1 MGILLMRAGLLF
13 TGAEEIPDGW
23 LLARDGVIAEVGSGQ
38 PPPAD
43 EVLSLPSCL
52 AVPGLVNAH
61 DHMYQWATRGY
72 VPDGGLFE
80 WLRALYP
87 VWAQIDA
94 DTVRVAA
101 RAAMARLLLS
111 GCTLSTD
118 HHYVFPHGQM
128 GIFEALVET
137 SRELGLRFHPC
148 RGSMSLGESKGGLP
162 PDSVVEDEDA
172 ILAHTEEMISKFH
185 DPGPGAMCRVVV
197 APCSPFSVTPQLM
210 RESAELARRHGVR
223 LHTHLA
229 ETLDEE
235 RFCQEHF
242 GKRPFE
248 LMQDLGWTGGDVW
261 FAHGIHF
268 DDAEIGHVAS
278 SRTGVAHCPSSNM
291 RLGAGACR
299 VEDLVRAGAVVG
311 LGVDGAA
318 SNEDANLAGEVH
330 QALLMARTRAAME
343 GREDAATA
351 LSARDAWRLATAG
364 GAECLGRDDCGSLTA
379 GKCADVAFFR
389 LDDLAHAG
397 MDDPLAALALAPP
410 ARAEAV
416 VVNGKIV
423 VREGRL
429 LTGDEALIARDLAA
443 ESKRLASRASAR
455 P

>member
-1 MGILLMRAGLLF
+1 VASTLLLRAGLLF
-13 TGAEEIPDGW
+13 TGAGQEIENGW
-23 LLARDGVIAEVGSGQ
+23 LLARDGFIDETGSG
-38 PPPAD
+38 PPPAAA
-43 EVLSLPSCL
+43 EVLHLPNCV

-72 VPDGGLFE
+72 IPDGGLFE

-94 DTVRVAA
+94 DTVRLAA

-111 GCTLSTD
+111 GCTLSSD
-118 HHYVFPHGQM
+118 HHYVFPQGRE

-137 SRELGLRFHPC
+137 ASELGLRFHPC

-162 PDSVVEDEDA
+162 PDGVVEDEDA
-172 ILAHTEEMISKFH
+172 ILADTEQKIHDFH
-185 DPGPGAMCRVVV
+185 DPAPGSMCRVVV

-210 RESAELARRHGVR
+210 RESAALARHHGVR

-235 RFCQEHF
+235 HFCLERF

-248 LMQDLGWTGGDVW
+248 LMQDLGWTGDDVW
-261 FAHGIHF
+261 FAHGIHLN
-268 DDAEIGHVAS
+268 DEEIAGVATS
-278 SRTGVAHCPSSNM
+278 GTGVAHCPSSNL
-291 RLGAGACR
+291 RLGAGICR
-299 VEDLVRAGAVVG
+299 VSDLVRAGARVG

-318 SNEDANLAGEVH
+318 SNEDANLAMELH
-330 QALLMARTRAAME
+330 QALLLARGRASMQ
-343 GREDAATA
+343 GDPDAATA
-351 LSARDAWRLATAG
+351 LDARGAWRLATAG
-364 GAECLGRDDCGSLTA
+364 GAACLGRDDCGALEP

-389 LDDLAHAG
+389 IDDLAHAG
-397 MDDPLAALALAPP
+397 IQDLLAALALAPP

-423 VREGRL
+423 VRDGRL
-429 LTGDEALIARDLAA
+429 LTGDEDQIAGDIAA
-443 ESKRLASRASAR
+443 ESRRLRALI
-455 P
+455 

>member
-1 MGILLMRAGLLF
+1 MPTLVVRAGLLF
-13 TGAEEIPDGW
+13 TGAGEVTENGW
-23 LLARDGVIAEVGSGQ
+23 LLARDGLIAEIGSGR
-38 PPPAD
+38 PPAAD
-43 EVLSLPSCL
+43 AVLNLPNCI

-61 DHMYQWATRGY
+61 DHMYQWTTRGY

-94 DTVRVAA
+94 DVVRIAA

-118 HHYVFPHGQM
+118 HHYVFPRGRA
-128 GIFEALVET
+128 GIFEALVDT
-137 SRELGLRFHPC
+137 ARGLGLRFHPC

-162 PDSVVEDEDA
+162 PDSVVEDEDE
-172 ILAHTEEMISKFH
+172 ILAHTEEMIRRFH
-185 DPGPGAMCRVVV
+185 DPAPGAMCRVVV

-210 RESAELARRHGVR
+210 RDSAELARRHGVR

-229 ETLDEE
+229 ETIDEE
-235 RFCQEHF
+235 RFCLERF

-248 LMQDLGWTGGDVW
+248 LMQDLGWTGDDVW

-268 DDAEIGHVAS
+268 DDAEVGQVAKT
-278 SRTGVAHCPSSNM
+278 RTGVAHCPSSNM

-299 VEDLVRAGAVVG
+299 VEDLVRAGAKVG

-318 SNEDANLAGEVH
+318 SNEDSNVAAELH
-330 QALLMARTRAAME
+330 QALLLARTRAAFQ
-343 GREDAATA
+343 GREDAASA
-351 LSARDAWRLATAG
+351 LSAREAWRLATVG
-364 GAECLGRDDCGSLTA
+364 GAECLGRDDCGTLVA
-379 GKCADVAFFR
+379 GNCADVALFR
-389 LDDLAHAG
+389 LDDLAHSG

-416 VVNGKIV
+416 VVNGKVV
-423 VREGRL
+423 VRDGQL
-429 LTGDEALIARDLAA
+429 ITGDELEISRDLAA
-443 ESKRLASRASAR
+443 ASKRLARVR

>member
-1 MGILLMRAGLLF
+1 VPTLLLRAGLLF
-13 TGAEEIPDGW
+13 TGAGREIEHGW

-38 PPPAD
+38 PPVAD
-43 EVLSLPSCL
+43 EVLSLSNCV

-72 VPDGGLFE
+72 VPDGGLFD

-87 VWAQIDA
+87 VWAHIDS
-94 DTVRVAA
+94 DTVRIAA

-118 HHYVFPHGQM
+118 HHYVFPHGQA
-128 GIFEALVET
+128 GIFEALVQT
-137 SRELGLRFHPC
+137 ARELGLRFHPC
-148 RGSMSLGESKGGLP
+148 RGSMSLGESNGGLP
-162 PDSVVEDEDA
+162 PDSVVEDGDA
-172 ILAHTEEMISKFH
+172 ILAHTDEMIHKFH
-185 DPGPGAMCRVVV
+185 DPAPGSMCRVVV

-210 RESAELARRHGVR
+210 SDSAELARRRGVR

-235 RFCQEHF
+235 RFCQERF

-248 LMQDLGWTGGDVW
+248 LIQDLGWTGDDVW

-268 DDAEIGHVAS
+268 DDAEVGQVAR

-299 VEDLVRAGAVVG
+299 VEDLMRAGATVG

-318 SNEDANLAGEVH
+318 SNEDSNLAGEIH
-330 QALLMARTRAAME
+330 QSVLMARTRAAMQ
-343 GREDAATA
+343 GREDAAMALTA
-351 LSARDAWRLATAG
+351 RQAWQLATFG
-364 GAECLGRDDCGSLTA
+364 GAACLGRDDCGSLTA

-423 VREGRL
+423 VRDGRL
-429 LTGDEALIARDLAA
+429 LTGNESEIAADLVA
-443 ESKRLASRASAR
+443 ESARLR

>member
-1 MGILLMRAGLLF
+1 VPTLLLRAGLVF
-13 TGAEEIPDGW
+13 TGAGQELDNGW
-23 LLARDGVIAEVGSGQ
+23 VLARDGFIAEVGSTS

-43 EVLSLPSCL
+43 EVVNLPNCV

-87 VWAQIDA
+87 VWARIDA
-94 DTVRVAA
+94 DTVRIAA

-118 HHYVFPHGQM
+118 HHYVFPHGRE

-137 SRELGLRFHPC
+137 ASELGLRFHPC

-172 ILAHTEEMISKFH
+172 ILADTEQKIHDFH
-185 DPGPGAMCRVVV
+185 DPARGSMCRVVV
-197 APCSPFSVTPQLM
+197 APCSPFSVTPELM
-210 RESAELARRHGVR
+210 RDSAALARRHGVR
-223 LHTHLA
+223 LHTHVA

-235 RFCQEHF
+235 RFCLAKF
-242 GKRPFE
+242 GKRPLE
-248 LMQDLGWTGGDVW
+248 LMQELGWTGDDVW
-261 FAHGIHF
+261 FAHGVHF
-268 DDAEIGHVAS
+268 NDADVATVAATG
-278 SRTGVAHCPSSNM
+278 TGVAHCPSSNL
-291 RLGAGACR
+291 RLAAGLCR
-299 VEDLVRAGAVVG
+299 VADLVRAGATVG

-318 SNEDANLAGEVH
+318 SNEDANLAMELH
-330 QALLMARTRAAME
+330 QALLLARGRASMQ
-343 GREDAATA
+343 GDPDAATA
-351 LSARDAWRLATAG
+351 LDARGGWRLATAG
-364 GAECLGRDDCGSLTA
+364 GAACLGRDDCGTLEP

-389 LDDLAHAG
+389 IDDLAHAG
-397 MDDPLAALALAPP
+397 IEDPLAGLALAPP

-416 VVNGKIV
+416 VVNGKVV

-429 LTGDEALIARDLAA
+429 LTGNEDQIAMDIAL
-443 ESKRLASRASAR
+443 ESKRLQKRAPA
-455 P
+455 